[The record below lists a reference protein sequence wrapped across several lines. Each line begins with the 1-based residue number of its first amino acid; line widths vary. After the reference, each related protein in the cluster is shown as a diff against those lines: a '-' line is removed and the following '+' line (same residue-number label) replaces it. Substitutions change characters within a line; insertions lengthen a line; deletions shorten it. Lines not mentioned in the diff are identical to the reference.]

1 MSDWSSDVC
10 SSDLF
15 SGIPTNRC
23 SAAQLRQ
30 AVRQPNS
37 TSSQAERGQPTVLA
51 KPANKVI
58 PVMALRAWLP
68 YSFTTVEKAAS
79 YKPMPMPAPISS
91 QAMKNTEE
99 PGDHARQ
106 ASQAA
111 KTKWLTS
118 RTGRPPY
125 RTLHRPAKGQSRG
138 GSHRARETKTTKE
151 RKERLTT

>member
-58 PVMALRAWLP
+58 PVMALRARLP
-68 YSFTTVEKAAS
+68 YSFTTVEKAAL
-79 YKPMPMPAPISS
+79 YKTMPMQAPHTI
-91 QAMKNTEE
+91 QDKKNKEE
-99 PGDHARQ
+99 QGDH
-106 ASQAA
+106 
-111 KTKWLTS
+111 
-118 RTGRPPY
+118 TGQ
-125 RTLHRPAKGQSRG
+125 HAE
-138 GSHRARETKTTKE
+138 REAQGEET
-151 RKERLTT
+151 

>member
-99 PGDHARQ
+99 PGDRSEEH
-106 ASQAA
+106 
-111 KTKWLTS
+111 TS
-118 RTGRPPY
+118 E
-125 RTLHRPAKGQSRG
+125 LQSLMRN
-138 GSHRARETKTTKE
+138 SYAVFCLKKKNYTTNK
-151 RKERLTT
+151 